1 MILRCFIAA
10 IVELF
15 TGKCQKMI
23 IYKIFVETDIFFFS
37 NVRKNVNVCYSELI
51 SIFSTMQTNTKKI
64 SRSLNTWSNESKR
77 FIKSIYTDNVAFQ
90 HHKKLLR

>member
-15 TGKCQKMI
+15 NGKCQKMI

-37 NVRKNVNVCYSELI
+37 NVRKNVNVCYSELN
-51 SIFSTMQTNTKKI
+51 SIFSTMQTNTKK
-64 SRSLNTWSNESKR
+64 SQ
-77 FIKSIYTDNVAFQ
+77 DP
-90 HHKKLLR
+90 